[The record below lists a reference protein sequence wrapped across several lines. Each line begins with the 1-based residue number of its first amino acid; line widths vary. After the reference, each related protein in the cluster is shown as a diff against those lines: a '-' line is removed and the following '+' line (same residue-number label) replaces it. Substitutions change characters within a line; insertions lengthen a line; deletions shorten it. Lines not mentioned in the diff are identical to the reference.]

1 MNTDLNGSLTL
12 NHSGYNKLYQT
23 NVSENVL
30 INDISYK
37 STDKIS
43 KTGIVSNYVF
53 HLKNFNIDSN
63 NSTKYKNEFESDLNG
78 IFQYYSKLPLEKKET
93 DLIVLYHQ
101 Y

>member
-1 MNTDLNGSLTL
+1 MINMNWFYHLWPCQGNDTDLNGSLTL

-37 STDKIS
+37 STDNIS

-53 HLKNFNIDSN
+53 FKKFQHWLK
-63 NSTKYKNEFESDLNG
+63 
-78 IFQYYSKLPLEKKET
+78 
-93 DLIVLYHQ
+93 
-101 Y
+101 